1 MLSRFASYKERFS
14 LQSCWEN
21 YGVIELPVFVFK
33 VRIGFYCIK
42 SVNCSELSSC
52 LFDTGNCVKWIPQM
66 TFSIKTETGFGTF
79 LGFYLRL
86 KKSCSWKHL
95 WLPAFDYQLFLYVE
109 CNEIY
114 EAVQAF
120 LSHNW
125 WFQQCLERKQ
135 CGGKKFFDLTYCS

>member
-1 MLSRFASYKERFS
+1 MVSIVLSQWTAVS
-14 LQSCWEN
+14 LVHVYLTLE
-21 YGVIELPVFVFK
+21 I
-33 VRIGFYCIK
+33 
-42 SVNCSELSSC
+42 
-52 LFDTGNCVKWIPQM
+52 VKWIPQM